1 MSYCRC
7 QKLDALYTVLNVFL
21 VAIQYGFFFLKLG
34 HFKIWSIKFLD
45 FVLIFRQRLTQNLSE
60 IEKLKITKENSR
72 FASAKFQFYSH
83 FSPKAYLVSLFHRI
97 INGAVS
103 FLLTNIGTGYTDWN
117 IVNFDYSRLD
127 LGPSPDPLQTP
138 ALSNESRLVLNS
150 ILNIFFYVLSI
161 LRPAL

>member
-60 IEKLKITKENSR
+60 IEKLKIT
-72 FASAKFQFYSH
+72 
-83 FSPKAYLVSLFHRI
+83 
-97 INGAVS
+97 
-103 FLLTNIGTGYTDWN
+103 
-117 IVNFDYSRLD
+117 
-127 LGPSPDPLQTP
+127 
-138 ALSNESRLVLNS
+138 
-150 ILNIFFYVLSI
+150 
-161 LRPAL
+161 